1 MLGAQSR
8 CPLVALLC
16 GAALLA
22 SGAARSAPSG
32 AEVFKDHCAVCHGAK
47 ADGIPG
53 SFPPLSGQ
61 IHSFAAMPAGRDYL
75 VMAVSAGLI
84 GSLSVAGGTY
94 QGAMPAQSML
104 SEAEVAAVLNY
115 LAAGS
120 GKSKSGAALFDA
132 AEVSAVRARHAG
144 VTGPAA
150 LALRPSLPD
159 R

>member
-1 MLGAQSR
+1 
-8 CPLVALLC
+8 
-16 GAALLA
+16 
-22 SGAARSAPSG
+22 
-32 AEVFKDHCAVCHGAK
+32 VFAGHCAVCHGAK
-47 ADGIPG
+47 AEGIPG
-53 SFPPLSGQ
+53 SFPPLAGQ
-61 IHSFAAMPAGRDYL
+61 IHAFAAMPAGRDYL

-84 GSLSVAGGTY
+84 GALTVAGGSY

-115 LAAGS
+115 LASGS
-120 GKSKSGAALFDA
+120 GKNKSGAASFNE

-150 LALRPSLPD
+150 LALRPALPD